1 MTLTMTAKKTR
12 EPDLIW
18 VRSKTAADGEV
29 HRVGLTTTG
38 QIAFFSH
45 DHEDVAN
52 TKAALSLGGKP
63 DCVCFELWKEMNGEG
78 SPSSVVDDAG
88 VSPPFL
94 RSDKWRLW
102 RRWRRDQPAKAQRLP
117 RDVQL
122 AGTPGA
128 IRKYGMVDILRAA
141 AQELAARGN
150 PKAYVEDKRYLRLRG
165 STVSLHSGRNGL
177 ASINGK
183 LFAHFKAF
191 DKREDVQRVVWLA
204 ANLLEMD
211 RLSHKHD
218 SLRTK
223 VDDRVVRAF
232 NDREGEL
239 EQALIGLLA
248 VRRLKRT
255 AYATS
260 NASVNDRTTDRHK
273 KNPLDARYDVSL
285 WFENLSRAM
294 VRRLLDLLGQH
305 YLSWRHLMMAGHR
318 EKKD

>member
-1 MTLTMTAKKTR
+1 MTAKKTR

-18 VRSKTAADGEV
+18 VRSRTAVDGEV

-63 DCVCFELWKEMNGEG
+63 DCVCFELWKEMNGESG
-78 SPSSVVDDAG
+78 AFGVVDDAG
-88 VSPPFL
+88 VPPPFL
-94 RSDKWRLW
+94 RSKNWRLW
-102 RRWRRDQPAKAQRLP
+102 RRWRRNQPAQSQRLP

-122 AGTPGA
+122 VGTPGA

-150 PKAYVEDKRYLRLRG
+150 PRAYVEDKRYLKLRG

-177 ASINGK
+177 ASTNGK

-204 ANLLEMD
+204 ANLLEMA
-211 RLSHKHD
+211 RLGRRRD
-218 SLRTK
+218 ALCTK
-223 VDDRVVRAF
+223 INDRVIRVFKA
-232 NDREGEL
+232 REDDL

-248 VRRLKRT
+248 VHRIKRT
-255 AYATS
+255 LYTS
-260 NASVNDRTTDRHK
+260 HNTSVDDHTTDKHK
-273 KNPLDARYDVSL
+273 KNPLDARYSVNL
-285 WFENLSRAM
+285 RFEKLSRAM

-305 YLSWRHLMMAGHR
+305 YLSWRHLMVAGHH